1 MPVVLEKIVEEIKA
15 LTPEQRQILRDMLDT
30 LPQSSETPEEEMRR
44 REDEFCRHLYEKGI
58 LAKIPLDNIEHLPFE
73 DYVPIKIEGKPLSET
88 IIEERR

>member
-30 LPQSSETPEEEMRR
+30 LPQSNETPEEEMRQ
-44 REDEFCRHLYEKGI
+44 REDELLRRLHEKGI
-58 LAKIPLDNIEHLPFE
+58 LAKIPLPITDPRPFDDWKPIE
-73 DYVPIKIEGKPLSET
+73 IKGKPLSET